1 MKSKRRIKGWAELL
15 VYVVLVSAFGFLAT
29 LANNNTN
36 EKQLRDAEHV
46 SLALEHE
53 IAVLYAR
60 EKEGVSL

>member
-1 MKSKRRIKGWAELL
+1 M
-15 VYVVLVSAFGFLAT
+15 VLVSAFGFLAT